1 MKSVIEY
8 LQRLDSQRHFTRESL
23 DRCSI
28 KSLLLYSHHVHKT
41 RSQLC
46 QQRELCFILWLVY
59 SLSHTLHSRLNL
71 HRRSLTL
78 VVFDFSVTMIS
89 RHSFN
94 HDEGKATCIKF
105 ATGDRQHFP
114 PTRVLNRPGSV
125 DNMSCVYPRC
135 SKRCLSER
143 SRKRSG

>member
-8 LQRLDSQRHFTRESL
+8 LRGLDGQRQITRESL

-28 KSLLLYSHHVHKT
+28 KSLLLYSHHVHET

-46 QQRELCFILWLVY
+46 QQRELWFILWLVC
-59 SLSHTLHSRLNL
+59 SLSHTLHSRLNP
-71 HRRSLTL
+71 HRRFLTL
-78 VVFDFSVTMIS
+78 VVFDFSVTMMS

-94 HDEGKATCIKF
+94 QDEVKATCIEF
-105 ATGDRQHFP
+105 ATGDRHNFP
-114 PTRVLNRPGSV
+114 PTRILNRPGSV
-125 DNMSCVYPRC
+125 DNMSCADPQC